1 MKEHIKQIVEE
12 AYGFLFEPEL
22 MDELVINGSYK
33 KLAAGD
39 VLIEPGQ
46 QIKFMPLLLNGSVKI
61 MRTDKQENEMLLYYI
76 ERGDTCA
83 MSMSCCLGRNK
94 SEILAVAEEDTEL
107 ITFTVELMDAWVVK
121 YRSWRSFVFE
131 SYSQRLQ
138 ELLETIDS
146 IAFMNMDG
154 RLLKYLQD
162 KVKVTGST
170 TINNTH
176 QEIADELHTSRVVV
190 SRLLKKLERNGV
202 IQLHRNRIEVLQF

>member
-33 KLAAGD
+33 KLAPGD

>member
-22 MDELVINGSYK
+22 MDELVMNGSYK
-33 KLAAGD
+33 KLAPGD
-39 VLIEPGQ
+39 VLIEPGE

-94 SEILAVAEEDTEL
+94 SEILAVSEEDTEL